1 MATAERFTR
10 REFQRL
16 LDVSEKQLAYWERLR
31 ILSPRKSAGNSYDF
45 RDLIGARTAKQLIES
60 GVPAT
65 RLRKSLDALQA
76 KLGEVQAPLTELRI
90 LSNGHDVLVEQ
101 EGQRLEPISG
111 QFLLNFET
119 RELRDRV
126 RVMPERNADG
136 WFALALEHE
145 ANPETRG
152 QAVEAYE
159 RVLRINP
166 DHVQALLNLG
176 TLHYESAALEK
187 ARECFERAARL
198 APENDAAHFNL
209 GSLLDETG
217 ELERARVHLRLAV
230 RLNPQ
235 HADAHYNLAFVCDKL
250 AARAEARQH
259 WKRYL
264 ELDPAST
271 WSNYAREQL
280 RSEPKKNNA

>member
-1 MATAERFTR
+1 MATGERFTR

-16 LDVSEKQLAYWERLR
+16 LDITEKQLAYWEKLRL
-31 ILSPRKSAGNSYDF
+31 IAPRLTDSDGYDF
-45 RDLIGARTAKQLIES
+45 RDLISGRTAKQLIES
-60 GVPAT
+60 GVPPT

-76 KLGEVQAPLTELRI
+76 KLGEVRAPLTELRI
-90 LSNGHDVLVEQ
+90 LSNGRDVLVERG
-101 EGQRLEPISG
+101 GQKLEPISG

-145 ANPETRG
+145 ANPETRM
-152 QAVEAYE
+152 QALEAYE

-176 TLHYESAALEK
+176 TLHYESATLER

-209 GSLLDETG
+209 GSLLDEIG

-235 HADAHYNLAFVCDKL
+235 HADAHYNLAFVCEKL
-250 AARAEARQH
+250 AARSEARQH

-280 RSEPKKNNA
+280 RNEPKKHNA

>member
-16 LDVSEKQLAYWERLR
+16 LDISEKQLAYWEKLR
-31 ILSPRKSAGNSYDF
+31 IVSRRKGTGSSYDF
-45 RDLIGARTAKQLIES
+45 RDLISARTAKQLIES

-65 RLRKSLDALQA
+65 RLRKSLDALEA
-76 KLGEVQAPLTELRI
+76 KLSEVQAPLTELRI
-90 LSNGHDVLVEQ
+90 LSNGRDVLVER
-101 EGQRLEPISG
+101 GGRRLEPISG

-126 RVMPERNADG
+126 HVMPERNADG

-145 ANPETRG
+145 ANPETRN

-159 RVLRINP
+159 RVLRINA

-187 ARECFERAARL
+187 ARDCFERAARL

-209 GSLLDETG
+209 GSLLDEIG
-217 ELERARVHLRLAV
+217 ELDHARVHLRLAV
-230 RLNPQ
+230 RLNPE

-280 RSEPKKNNA
+280 RSEPKKHNA